1 MNETLL
7 DYAINPTPNP
17 IQASPST
24 GDPNLASLTL
34 VVSNHSGDI
43 ITCSSISLSF
53 TSGTNAEDFCSDPTG
68 ISSSPQT
75 GWSVQQEDGL
85 FTFTP
90 DTQEKGQVGGD
101 GLVFGLSGIKVN
113 QQPGPFQ
120 ITLDEKASDSD
131 ALPPAPDQTRS
142 RSWELA
148 KFPAQFTV
156 GDLNANPP
164 IVESGGSTTLSW
176 SGSGGSGN
184 YNAVYEIQYV
194 DADGKEIKIDHPKG
208 EQNQPLPPVG
218 GYTVD
223 GLKKDP
229 TTFYLLVTVQTQGSN
244 NPLVIQRDRPVTV
257 TAPHPPEPEVTCY
270 TGEPQ
275 PDGSLLFEW
284 TASPPEATVE
294 ITSIPI
300 IFQNTGTYPFHPT
313 PEQPLLSSFT
323 LTAKNGPKSAS
334 KTLVQQGFQPA
345 AGSLVTVGNEPLSVA
360 VSPDGA
366 RVFVADRND
375 TLTVLDAH
383 TLQPV
388 AGSPVTVG
396 SSPSSSSVAVSP
408 DATRVFVAN
417 SDRNTLTVLDAHT
430 LQPAAGSPVTVGNG
444 PSSVAVSRDGTRV
457 FVANSGHNTLTVL
470 DAHAL
475 QPVAGSPV
483 TVGNGPWSV
492 AVSRDGKRVF
502 VANQFGN
509 TLTVLDAH
517 TLQPVAG
524 SPVTVG
530 NGPWSVAVS
539 GDGKR
544 VFVANQ
550 QDQTLTV
557 LDAQKLQP
565 VAGSPVTVGAYP
577 TSVAISP
584 DGTRVFVA
592 NLMGNTLTVLD
603 TQKLQPAQGSPV
615 TVGTYPTSVAMSPD
629 GTFVFVAN
637 YGDNNLT
644 VLGPA
649 AYVPAQAG

>member
-1 MNETLL
+1 MSETLL

-24 GDPNLASLTL
+24 GDPSLASLTL
-34 VVSNHSGDI
+34 VASSPPHHT
-43 ITCSSISLSF
+43 ITCGSIALGF
-53 TSGTNAEDFCSDPTG
+53 RIGANAEDFCSDATG
-68 ISSSPQT
+68 ISSSLPK
-75 GWSVQQEDGL
+75 GWSVEQQKGL
-85 FTFTP
+85 FSFTP
-90 DTQEKGQVGGD
+90 DTENDGQVGKD

-113 QQPGPFQ
+113 QEPGTFQ
-120 ITLDEKASDSD
+120 ITIFEEASDPD
-131 ALPPAPDQTRS
+131 ALSPAADLEHTLSLPM
-142 RSWELA
+142 A

-194 DADGKEIKIDHPKG
+194 DADGNKVTIDHPKG
-208 EQNQPLPPVG
+208 EENQPLPPAG
-218 GYTVD
+218 GYTID
-223 GLKKDP
+223 GLKANP
-229 TTFYLLVTVQTQGSN
+229 TTFYLLVTVQIQGSN
-244 NPLVIQRDRPVTV
+244 NPLVFTRETTVTV
-257 TAPHPPEPEVTCY
+257 TVPHPPKPVVTGY
-270 TGEPQ
+270 TGELQ
-275 PDGSLLFEW
+275 PEGGLLLEW

-323 LTAKNGPKSAS
+323 LTAKNGSNSAS

-360 VSPDGA
+360 VSLDGA

-408 DATRVFVAN
+408 DGTRVFVAN
-417 SDRNTLTVLDAHT
+417 SDHNTLTVLDAHT

-457 FVANSGHNTLTVL
+457 FVANSGHN
-470 DAHAL
+470 
-475 QPVAGSPV
+475 
-483 TVGNGPWSV
+483 N
-492 AVSRDGKRVF
+492 
-502 VANQFGN
+502 
-509 TLTVLDAH
+509 LTVLDAH

-524 SPVTVG
+524 SPVIVG
-530 NGPWSVAVS
+530 GLPWSVAVS
-539 GDGKR
+539 RDGTR

-584 DGTRVFVA
+584 DGTLVFVA

-629 GTFVFVAN
+629 GTRVFVAN

>member
-1 MNETLL
+1 MSETLL

-24 GDPNLASLTL
+24 GDPSLASLTL
-34 VVSNHSGDI
+34 VASSPPHHT
-43 ITCSSISLSF
+43 ITCGSIALGF
-53 TSGTNAEDFCSDPTG
+53 RIGANAEDFCSDATG
-68 ISSSPQT
+68 ISSSLPK
-75 GWSVQQEDGL
+75 GWSVEQQKGL
-85 FTFTP
+85 FSFTP
-90 DTQEKGQVGGD
+90 DTENDGQVGKD

-113 QQPGPFQ
+113 QEPGTFQ
-120 ITLDEKASDSD
+120 ITIFEEASDPD
-131 ALPPAPDQTRS
+131 ALSPAADLEHTLSLPM
-142 RSWELA
+142 A

-194 DADGKEIKIDHPKG
+194 DADGNKVTIDHPKG
-208 EQNQPLPPVG
+208 EENQPLPPAG
-218 GYTVD
+218 GYTID
-223 GLKKDP
+223 GLKANP
-229 TTFYLLVTVQTQGSN
+229 TTFYLLVTVQIQGSN
-244 NPLVIQRDRPVTV
+244 NPLVFTRETTVTV
-257 TAPHPPEPEVTCY
+257 TVPHPPKPVVTGY
-270 TGEPQ
+270 TGELQ
-275 PDGSLLFEW
+275 PEGGLLLEW

-323 LTAKNGPKSAS
+323 LTAKNGSNSAS

-345 AGSLVTVGNEPLSVA
+345 AGSLVTVGKEPLSVA

-366 RVFVADRND
+366 RVFVADRSD

-388 AGSPVTVG
+388 AGSPVIVG
-396 SSPSSSSVAVSP
+396 G
-408 DATRVFVAN
+408 
-417 SDRNTLTVLDAHT
+417 L
-430 LQPAAGSPVTVGNG
+430 
-444 PSSVAVSRDGTRV
+444 
-457 FVANSGHNTLTVL
+457 
-470 DAHAL
+470 
-475 QPVAGSPV
+475 
-483 TVGNGPWSV
+483 PWSV
-492 AVSRDGKRVF
+492 AVSRDG
-502 VANQFGN
+502 
-509 TLTVLDAH
+509 T
-517 TLQPVAG
+517 
-524 SPVTVG
+524 
-530 NGPWSVAVS
+530 
-539 GDGKR
+539 R

-584 DGTRVFVA
+584 DGTLVFVA

-629 GTFVFVAN
+629 GTRVFVAN

>member
-1 MNETLL
+1 MSETLL

-24 GDPNLASLTL
+24 GDPSLASLTL
-34 VVSNHSGDI
+34 VASSPPHHT
-43 ITCSSISLSF
+43 ITCGSIALGF
-53 TSGTNAEDFCSDPTG
+53 RIGANAEDFCSDATG
-68 ISSSPQT
+68 ISSSLPK
-75 GWSVQQEDGL
+75 GWSVEQQKGL
-85 FTFTP
+85 FSFTP
-90 DTQEKGQVGGD
+90 DTENDGQVGKD

-113 QQPGPFQ
+113 QEPGTFQ
-120 ITLDEKASDSD
+120 ITIFEEASDPD
-131 ALPPAPDQTRS
+131 ALSPAADLEHTLSLPM
-142 RSWELA
+142 A

-194 DADGKEIKIDHPKG
+194 DADGNKVTIDHPKG
-208 EQNQPLPPVG
+208 EENQPLPPAG
-218 GYTVD
+218 GYTID
-223 GLKKDP
+223 GLKANP
-229 TTFYLLVTVQTQGSN
+229 TTFYLLVTVQIQGSN
-244 NPLVIQRDRPVTV
+244 NPLVFTRETTVTV
-257 TAPHPPEPEVTCY
+257 TVPHPPKPVVTGY
-270 TGEPQ
+270 TGELQ
-275 PDGSLLFEW
+275 PEGGLLLEW

-323 LTAKNGPKSAS
+323 LTAKNGSNSAS

-345 AGSLVTVGNEPLSVA
+345 AGSLVTVGKEPLSVA
-360 VSPDGA
+360 VSPDG
-366 RVFVADRND
+366 
-375 TLTVLDAH
+375 
-383 TLQPV
+383 
-388 AGSPVTVG
+388 
-396 SSPSSSSVAVSP
+396 
-408 DATRVFVAN
+408 TRVFVAN
-417 SDRNTLTVLDAHT
+417 SDHNTLTVLDAHT

-457 FVANSGHNTLTVL
+457 FVANSGHN
-470 DAHAL
+470 
-475 QPVAGSPV
+475 
-483 TVGNGPWSV
+483 N
-492 AVSRDGKRVF
+492 
-502 VANQFGN
+502 
-509 TLTVLDAH
+509 LTVLDAH

-524 SPVTVG
+524 SPVIVG
-530 NGPWSVAVS
+530 GLPWSVAVS
-539 GDGKR
+539 RDGTR

-584 DGTRVFVA
+584 DGTLVVA

-629 GTFVFVAN
+629 GTRVFVAN